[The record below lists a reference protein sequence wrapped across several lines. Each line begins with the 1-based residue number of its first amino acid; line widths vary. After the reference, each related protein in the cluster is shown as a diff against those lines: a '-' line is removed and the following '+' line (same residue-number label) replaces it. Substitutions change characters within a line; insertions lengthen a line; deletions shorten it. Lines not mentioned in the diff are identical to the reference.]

1 VTTCRN
7 VDVTQQILDHHRI
20 YGASDST
27 AQSYTASS
35 RSLNYANGATIQ
47 RPETERVSTIPRIM
61 NYQDAVGLF
70 GAENHFIKVNVLLQ
84 NPILGDYTINTY
96 EPAGLSEEAQVN
108 SDPYTFINAGY
119 DTPGQAY
126 IDYDA
131 DNNSDGSCG
140 NTVCINT
147 YEPAAFSGESL
158 EGITSKFFKV
168 ELRNL
173 KTGNIYVDSWLD
185 TRLYNRYYEEHP
197 YDIMYIK
204 YNEPFYIGFH
214 ARNTRRLPYNIDCV
228 IGQAAEGSPLPGFV
242 EIEDVDPRYLAT
254 RR

>member
-1 VTTCRN
+1 VTTSSN
-7 VDVTQQILDHHRI
+7 VDVTQQILNHHRI

-27 AQSYTASS
+27 AQGYTASS

-47 RPETERVSTIPRIM
+47 RPETERVSTIPRVM
-61 NYQDAVGLF
+61 NYKDAVGLF

-96 EPAGLSEEAQVN
+96 EPAVLSEEVQAN
-108 SDPYTFINAGY
+108 NDPYTFVNQGY

-126 IDYDA
+126 IDYDT
-131 DNNSDGSCG
+131 DEI
-140 NTVCINT
+140 TVNT
-147 YEPAAFSGESL
+147 YDPAMFSGESL

-173 KTGNIYVDSWLD
+173 KTGNIYIDSWLD
-185 TRLYNRYYEEHP
+185 TRLYNKYHEEHP

-214 ARNTRRLPYNIDCV
+214 ARNTRSLPYNIDCV
-228 IGQAAEGSPLPGFV
+228 IGQAEDGSPLPGFV
-242 EIEDVDPRYLAT
+242 EIEDVDPKLLAT
-254 RR
+254 KR